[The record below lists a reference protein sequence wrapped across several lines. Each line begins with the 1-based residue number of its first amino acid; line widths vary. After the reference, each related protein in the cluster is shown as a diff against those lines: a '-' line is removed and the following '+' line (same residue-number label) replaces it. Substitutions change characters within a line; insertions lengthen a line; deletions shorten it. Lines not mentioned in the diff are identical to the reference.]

1 MADARYC
8 RSREGSNENGFTLAE
23 LMIVMLITS
32 VIIGAVFTIYLVH
45 QRSYVE
51 HDDLSDVQQTLRG
64 ALAVMTPEIR
74 QAGCN
79 PTRSAGIGILQAT
92 SSVFHFTSDL
102 GGGDPVSPN
111 QADGDVNDAN
121 EDITLGFSATDD
133 ADGNGI
139 ADGGGADWSIPG
151 SLARNTGGGFQPIA
165 DNIEAVEFNYILDGG
180 TATNNSGIATAT
192 QTNASIANINDIRE
206 VQVSILGRAA
216 NPSKDFRHNQTY
228 TTASGA
234 VWTPPQDSFRRRM
247 VIVNIQCRNMGL

>member
-1 MADARYC
+1 MANARYC
-8 RSREGSNENGFTLAE
+8 RSCAVGDQKGFTLAE

-51 HDDLSDVQQTLRG
+51 HDDLSDVQQNLRG
-64 ALAVMTPEIR
+64 ALAVMTQEIR

-79 PTRSAGIGILQAT
+79 PTRSAGIGIQQAT
-92 SSVFHFTSDL
+92 SSAFRFTSDL
-102 GGGDPVSPN
+102 GGDPVSPN
-111 QADGDVNDAN
+111 KADGDANDAN
-121 EDITLGFSATDD
+121 EDIAFGFSAAND

-139 ADGGGADWSIPG
+139 ADGGGADWSTSA
-151 SLARNTGGGFQPIA
+151 SLGRSTAGGVFQPIA

-180 TATNNSGIATAT
+180 TATNSSGIATAT
-192 QTNASIANINDIRE
+192 QANAAIPNLNDIRE
-206 VQVSILGRAA
+206 LQVSILGRAA

-234 VWTPPQDSFRRRM
+234 VWTPPQDSFRRRL